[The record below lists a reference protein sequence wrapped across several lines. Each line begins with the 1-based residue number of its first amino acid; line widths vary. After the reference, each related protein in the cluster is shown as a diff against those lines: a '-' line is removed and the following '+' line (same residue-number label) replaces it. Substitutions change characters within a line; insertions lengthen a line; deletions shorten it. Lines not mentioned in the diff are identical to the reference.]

1 MKAPEITIIMPAY
14 NHEQFVGE
22 AIESVLSQTFEN
34 FELIIINDGST
45 DKTESVI
52 KRYGDPRIRYYH
64 QENKGSCHAHTR
76 GIQLAG
82 GEYIS
87 IIDSDD
93 VYHPER
99 LSVLLDTAK
108 NGDLDFLIT
117 DLNLIDQHSAII
129 DDPDHWWIKWYEHL
143 KLAYRTSDSP
153 DKALL
158 SGNFTITTSN
168 FFFNSRLV
176 QEIGAF
182 KPYTYILD
190 YDFAFRAA
198 RNRPGSFVFLDDRKL
213 LSYRLHGQ
221 NTILKN
227 PLVANYETFYFLVNA
242 IKDVFGPD
250 MEIPVEHLNKIR
262 RYLVKEL
269 TLRRKN
275 DIAAVRRDLMD
286 ALELK
291 SAELA
296 ERSAELAQKSTELEF
311 ASQEVTRTVQE
322 LREQGR
328 RLSDEEGFNQR
339 LLTEFYFIKNSFS
352 FKIGRL
358 FTLPLRTLRRNP
370 LKPMK
375 AEARDIRDLRTK
387 LDPIVRHVDV
397 ISFDIFDTIFERDID
412 PPDKVKEIVAR
423 RVAAIL
429 KEAYHITRSPL
440 ELLRLRDSIELKLR
454 RDALKNGSDYE
465 CRYSDIVKEMVT
477 VLLGE
482 YDEKLYNEMIEEE
495 IKVEDE
501 VLYVKE
507 GMREL
512 LEELR
517 DRGKRIIAISDMYLD
532 KEHVR
537 RILQLKSLDFFFRD
551 IYVSS
556 ESGICKY
563 SGNLFRHVLL
573 RERVLPGQMVHIGDN
588 RISDHRVPMRL
599 GIHTIYLKDASHLKR
614 KYVLKTYNRLAAK
627 NSYWKGRHLLQL
639 VRPFKGREDFFYSY
653 GFSFLGPVYSAFV
666 YGVIE
671 TIKKQ
676 NIRKVYFLAREG
688 ELFLRLFNTFESH
701 FFEKGAAP
709 DTEYVYLTR
718 KSTALASAYQGLSH
732 QKAIIALYNPKQ
744 QGLQSI
750 CDVFGLPSGEFRD
763 IAGQYGLTDM
773 RRPLYDWY
781 DERFKKLLMD
791 GRLQDIVRRHARADR
806 ELLARY
812 LEQIGF
818 FNDSPVAFVDV
829 GWNATIQKF
838 VQDAFIERADYP
850 HIYGLY
856 LGFIDGIKH
865 AFEPQKNTIQGFFYD
880 DLRNDPAEKILS
892 RFAEIF
898 EEGARAMHPTT
909 IGYRHNPGTGL
920 VEPVFKNDRAYDRTV
935 ELLHNGKIAQIQRGA
950 LSFSME
956 FIRAVHLTGYSF
968 EDIRPFLLTLIERCI
983 AFPRSEETKILMDLK
998 HSEDFGYENV
1008 MDFTSDRIN
1017 SLKTILH
1024 PGKFV
1029 NKIKHSNWPYGT
1041 ARSSGI
1047 PGINLGVRLYDLL
1060 WRP

>member
-14 NHEQFVGE
+14 NHEQFIGE
-22 AIESVLSQTFEN
+22 AIESVLSQTFWN

-52 KRYGDPRIRYYH
+52 KRYGDQRIRYYR
-64 QENKGSCHAHTR
+64 QENQGSCHTHNR

-99 LSVLLDTAK
+99 LAVLLDTARSC
-108 NGDLDFLIT
+108 DLDFLIT
-117 DLNLIDQHSAII
+117 DMNLIDQHSAII

-176 QEIGAF
+176 KEIGAF

-198 RNRPGSFVFLDDRKL
+198 RNRPRSFVFLDDRKL

-221 NTILKN
+221 NTILRN
-227 PLVANYETFYFLVNA
+227 PLGANYETFYFLVNA
-242 IKDVFGPD
+242 IKGVFGPD

-269 TLRRKN
+269 TLRRKK
-275 DIAAVRRDLMD
+275 DIAAISKDLT
-286 ALELK
+286 AAIEIK

-296 ERSAELAQKSTELEF
+296 EKSVEVAQKSTELEF
-311 ASQEVTRTVQE
+311 ASRELTLTIQE
-322 LREQGR
+322 LHEVER
-328 RLSDEEGFNQR
+328 RLSEEAGFNQR
-339 LLTEFYFIKNSFS
+339 QLNEFYFIKNSFS
-352 FKIGRL
+352 FRIGRL
-358 FTLPLRTLRRNP
+358 LTLPLRTLSRNP
-370 LKPMK
+370 LTPMN
-375 AEARDIRDLRTK
+375 ATARDICDLHAK
-387 LDPIVRHVDV
+387 LDPVVPHVDV

-429 KEAYHITRSPL
+429 KDVYHITCSPL
-440 ELLRLRDSIELKLR
+440 ELLRLRDSIESKLR
-454 RDALKNGSDYE
+454 RDALNNGSDYE

-477 VLLGE
+477 VILGE
-482 YDEKLYNEMIEEE
+482 YDEKLYKEMIEEE
-495 IKVEDE
+495 INVEDE

-512 LEELR
+512 LKELR
-517 DRGKRIIAISDMYLD
+517 DREKRIIAISDMYLD
-532 KEHVR
+532 KEHIR
-537 RILQLKSLDFFFRD
+537 RILQRKSLDHYFRD

-573 RERVLPGQMVHIGDN
+573 RERVLPGQMIHIGDN

-599 GIHTIYLKDASHLKR
+599 GIHTIYLKDVSHLRR
-614 KYVLKTYNRLAAK
+614 KYVLKTYNRLATR

-639 VRPFKGREDFFYSY
+639 VRPLRGGEDFFYTY

-701 FFEKGAAP
+701 FFEKGTAP
-709 DTEYVYLTR
+709 DKQYIYLTR
-718 KSTALASAYQGLSH
+718 KSTALASAYQGLSY
-732 QKAIIALYNPKQ
+732 QKAIMALYNPKQ

-750 CDVFGLPSGEFRD
+750 CDVFGLPSGEFTD
-763 IAGQYGLTDM
+763 IAGRYGLTDM
-773 RRPLYDWY
+773 RKPLHDWH

-791 GRLQDIVRRHARADR
+791 ARLQDIVTRYARADR

-818 FNDSPVAFVDV
+818 FNNSAVAFVDV

-856 LGFIDGIKH
+856 LGFVDGIRH
-865 AFEPQKNTIQGFFYD
+865 AFDPQKNTIQGFFYD
-880 DLRNDPAEKILS
+880 YRRNDPAEKILN
-892 RFAEIF
+892 RFKEIF
-898 EEGARAMHPTT
+898 EEGARAMHSTT
-909 IGYRHNPGTGL
+909 IGYRRNSETEL
-920 VEPVFKNDRAYDRTV
+920 IEPVFKNDRAYDRTV
-935 ELLHNGKIAQIQRGA
+935 ELLHNGKIAQIQLGA

-968 EDIRPFLLTLIERCI
+968 EDIKPFLLTLIERCI
-983 AFPRSEETKILMDLK
+983 AFPGSEETKSLMDLK

-1008 MDFTSDRIN
+1008 MDLTSDKIS

-1029 NKIKHSNWPYGT
+1029 NKIKYSNWPYGT

-1047 PGINLGVRLYDLL
+1047 PGINLLVRLYDLL